1 MKKIALLTFALT
13 MSSVAVAGPGTD
25 HIISLW
31 RNAQTNEYRAIMER
45 RLGTNQMDV
54 VGWLMRYQWDWII
67 CDRDAA
73 GLVTLTNTMGGLRR
87 AVEAYRG
94 PVFAMRR
101 GFFIPAL
108 NCDEYG
114 LLHDDRTEQQKR
126 MFEAARRSWEA
137 SEGIYLHKSDFQALE
152 QDGMFEEPPRVWT
165 EDPTLYRVAEAET
178 NLYECVTN
186 LWFGGAVTN
195 VSLIAQRRLA
205 TNPNDPMGLLL
216 ATDCAYAV
224 MDIAAYSNVSA
235 RLVATIGAMTNLTA
249 SAETAHELPGEVHWN
264 LRSMQELERD
274 WSDHPIAR
282 IYPKYAFG
290 IIYPHADLLEELW
303 QLRR

>member
-1 MKKIALLTFALT
+1 M
-13 MSSVAVAGPGTD
+13 
-25 HIISLW
+25 
-31 RNAQTNEYRAIMER
+31 
-45 RLGTNQMDV
+45 
-54 VGWLMRYQWDWII
+54 
-67 CDRDAA
+67 
-73 GLVTLTNTMGGLRR
+73 
-87 AVEAYRG
+87 
-94 PVFAMRR
+94 
-101 GFFIPAL
+101 
-108 NCDEYG
+108 
-114 LLHDDRTEQQKR
+114 
-126 MFEAARRSWEA
+126 
-137 SEGIYLHKSDFQALE
+137 ALE

-205 TNPNDPMGLLL
+205 ANPNDPMGLLL

-224 MDIAAYSNVSA
+224 MDIASYSNVSA
-235 RLVATIGAMTNLTA
+235 RLVAAVGAMTNLTA